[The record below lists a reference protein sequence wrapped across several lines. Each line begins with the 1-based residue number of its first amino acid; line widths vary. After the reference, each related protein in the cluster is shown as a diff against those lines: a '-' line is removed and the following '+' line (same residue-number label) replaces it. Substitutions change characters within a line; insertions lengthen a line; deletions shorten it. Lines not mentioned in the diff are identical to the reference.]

1 MPQAHVGL
9 ERGASCFVDPVY
21 PDDDGQKLLPYTGD
35 DCLTYEGEI
44 NKMAVNI
51 AFGRYPERSVNLTS
65 AQA

>member
-1 MPQAHVGL
+1 MCI
-9 ERGASCFVDPVY
+9 RDR
-21 PDDDGQKLLPYTGD
+21 PYTGD